1 MKKVLFIAFIVAL
14 CLCLGVGC
22 FALTEREGEP
32 IPYNGNPT
40 PTEERSEDPYNGNPT
55 PTEERSEDPY
65 GKDEVVL
72 SEEEK
77 NDVKAYIMDK
87 IVPVAVAVLTSA
99 LAFLATLGTIAKSL
113 KALKDTKDAF
123 SDEAKERAVFFE
135 CGMEML
141 TEKTEELKE
150 LVSDV
155 PKLKEELL
163 ALSEECRLNSEILT
177 LGFSANSDVIKSG
190 KGKRMSVLL
199 NDAKRKVQNA
209 KVAAG
214 ASPRPT
220 SEVAGPVEEVS
231 ANETV

>member
-1 MKKVLFIAFIVAL
+1 MKKVLFTVFIVAL
-14 CLCLGVGC
+14 CLCLGVVCAAQEEGLHEEKLLPST
-22 FALTEREGEP
+22 ALTP
-32 IPYNGNPT
+32 P
-40 PTEERSEDPYNGNPT
+40 SEMEAEDKNSV
-55 PTEERSEDPY
+55 SETI
-65 GKDEVVL
+65 
-72 SEEEK
+72 
-77 NDVKAYIMDK
+77 DVKAYIMDK

-113 KALKDTKDAF
+113 KALKDTKEAF

-155 PKLKEELL
+155 PKLKGELL

-177 LGFSANSDVIKSG
+177 LGFSANSEVVRSG
-190 KGKRMSVLL
+190 KGKRMAQLL
-199 NDAKRKVQNA
+199 ENAKCKVQNA
-209 KVAAG
+209 KLAAG

-220 SEVAGPVEEVS
+220 NEVADPVEEVS
-231 ANETV
+231 ANEKV